1 LVIDAAMDA
10 IICMDTSGIITV
22 WNPQAEK
29 VFGWKENEMIGREL
43 VDTIIPP
50 QHRDSHLTGMKKYH
64 ETGEGPILRN
74 PFEITGINKRGH
86 EFPIELSVVPIK
98 QKDSEFFCAFIRDI
112 TDRKLASNLLKEL
125 NDHLQKQ
132 AKLLAT
138 SNEELERY
146 AYVASH
152 DLQEPLRM
160 VTNFLQLLQKKYDDK
175 LDETAQK
182 YINFAVDGAG
192 RMKTLV
198 MDLLEFSKISTAK
211 LPHKLINL
219 NAVITH
225 IRQALKVS
233 IDESNAAINVQF
245 LPKVLG
251 NESQLSQLFQ
261 NLISNAIKYRGIQQ
275 PIINIGYTEKAEEWQ
290 FYVKDNGIGMDAK
303 FFDKI
308 FIIFQRLHN
317 KAEYSGTG
325 IGLAL
330 CKKIVELHGGKIW
343 VESVIGG
350 GSTFYFT
357 ILKIKATNTVS

>member
-1 LVIDAAMDA
+1 
-10 IICMDTSGIITV
+10 V
-22 WNPQAEK
+22 WNPQAAK
-29 VFGWKENEMIGREL
+29 IFGWKEHEIIGRAL
-43 VDTIIPP
+43 ADTIIPP
-50 QHRDSHLTGMKKYH
+50 QYRDRHLTGMKKYH
-64 ETGEGPILRN
+64 ETGEGPILRT
-74 PFEITGINKRGH
+74 PFEITGMNKLGH

-132 AKLLAT
+132 TKLLAT

-182 YINFAVDGAG
+182 YINFAVDGAI

-198 MDLLEFSKISTAK
+198 MDLLEFSKISIAK
-211 LPHKLINL
+211 LPHKPINL
-219 NAVITH
+219 NDVVYQ
-225 IRQALKVS
+225 IRQGLKIS
-233 IDESNAAINVQF
+233 IDESNATINVQS
-245 LPKVLG
+245 LPEVSG

-261 NLISNAIKYRGIQQ
+261 NLISNAIKYRGVQQ
-275 PIINIGYTEKAEEWQ
+275 PVINIGYTEKAEELQ
-290 FYVKDNGIGMDAK
+290 FYVKDNGIGIDAK

-317 KAEYSGTG
+317 TTEYSGTG

-343 VESVIGG
+343 VESVVGG
-350 GSTFYFT
+350 GSKFYFT
-357 ILKIKATNTVS
+357 ILKTMDTATVKDEVRSITSTNVTL